1 MCNSRYPGSGNGNYF
16 RKDKSDIMSNK
27 VISDDD
33 ELDPNSSVAYIALS
47 LLCSRQKSLIPELLY
62 ILSPQQITN
71 FIKVFSGQTLRM
83 PTVDEFNRDL
93 MASLA
98 AFHIV
103 VESKSWDWFQLNYS
117 LDGNYINSVK
127 SRLNN
132 WINGLNS
139 SEKKFIEKLQAME
152 VAREESRKSTTSL
165 VREDDR
171 VR

>member
-1 MCNSRYPGSGNGNYF
+1 MS
-16 RKDKSDIMSNK
+16 DKSIPAS
-27 VISDDD
+27 D
-33 ELDPNSSVAYIALS
+33 ELDPNSSVVYIALS
-47 LLCSRQKSLIPELLY
+47 ILCSRQSSLVPELLY

-71 FIKVFSGQTLRM
+71 FIKVFSGEKLKI
-83 PTVDEFNRDL
+83 PTVDEFSRDL

-98 AFHIV
+98 AYHIV
-103 VESKSWDWFQLNYS
+103 VEGKSWDWFQLKYS

-127 SRLNN
+127 SRLNK

-152 VAREESRKSTTSL
+152 VARKESRKSTTSV

>member
-1 MCNSRYPGSGNGNYF
+1 MNE
-16 RKDKSDIMSNK
+16 
-27 VISDDD
+27 

-47 LLCSRQKSLIPELLY
+47 LLCSRQSSLVPELLY
-62 ILSPQQITN
+62 ILSPQQIAT
-71 FIKVFSGQTLRM
+71 FIKAFSGETLRI

-93 MASLA
+93 MTSLA
-98 AFHIV
+98 AYHIV
-103 VESKSWDWFQLNYS
+103 VEGKSWDWFQLNYS
-117 LDGNYINSVK
+117 LNGNYINSIK

-139 SEKKFIEKLQAME
+139 SEKNFIEKLQAIE
-152 VAREESRKSTTSL
+152 VARKESRKSTSSL